1 MRFDRYG
8 GPEVLEV
15 VDVEVPPP
23 GPGEVLVA
31 VRATGINPGEAAIR
45 EGALHDRWPATF
57 PSGQGSDLAGT
68 VKAVGD
74 GVDSFAVDDDV
85 LGFTDDRASQ
95 AEEVV
100 VQAASIVHK
109 PPEIPWEQAGGLK
122 IAGTTAY
129 ASVRA
134 VKVGEGDVVVVS
146 GAAGGVGSLTVQLAR
161 LRGATVIGLAG
172 EANHEWLT
180 EHGAIAVNYGEP
192 DLAEAIRAAAGGG
205 VDAFLD
211 TFGGGYVELALD
223 LNVPPQRIN
232 TIIDLAAA
240 REHGTQAVGGRVAS
254 TPAVLAELAGLMAAG
269 RLEVP
274 VARVYRLD
282 EVGDAYRELER
293 RHTRGK
299 IVLVP

>member
-23 GPGEVLVA
+23 DPGEVLVA
-31 VRATGINPGEAAIR
+31 VRAAGINPGEAAIR

-85 LGFTDDRASQ
+85 LGFTDDRASH

-100 VQAASIVHK
+100 VPATSIVHK
-109 PPEIPWEQAGGLK
+109 PPEVSWEQAGGLK

-134 VKVGEGDVVVVS
+134 VEVGEGDVVVVS

-180 EHGAIAVNYGEP
+180 EHGAIAVNYAEP

-211 TFGGGYVELALD
+211 TFGGGYVELAL
-223 LNVPPQRIN
+223 I
-232 TIIDLAAA
+232 
-240 REHGTQAVGGRVAS
+240 
-254 TPAVLAELAGLMAAG
+254 
-269 RLEVP
+269 
-274 VARVYRLD
+274 
-282 EVGDAYRELER
+282 
-293 RHTRGK
+293 
-299 IVLVP
+299 